1 MYNRFV
7 DLDGIAVFV
16 KVVQAGSFSQAAKL
30 LNMPNS
36 TVSAKVAALEKR
48 LGVTLLQRT
57 TRRLHLTGAGERY
70 FQRSLRAL
78 EELQTAE
85 NELAIERG
93 ETKGVLRLTAPV
105 ELGRSA
111 LPSVLDALMKRHPGI
126 EIDLVITNR
135 LADLVAENIDVA
147 VRAGPLKDSGL
158 IARRFVLGQFG
169 LWASPE
175 YLKNHSMP
183 RNPHE
188 LKEHD
193 CLRFTPFTGKGL
205 QLSNGREHAQIALAG
220 RVAADDFE
228 ALRTLAVLGWGI
240 ALLPNFLCKE
250 EVKERKLVS
259 VLPNW
264 RGDSVTISVVY
275 PAQRFVS
282 PKIRAFI
289 TAAEEVWN
297 ANNAEAKRADHL

>member
-1 MYNRFV
+1 M

-48 LGVTLLQRT
+48 LGVTLVQRT
-57 TRRLHLTGAGERY
+57 TRRLHLTEAGEGY
-70 FQRSLRAL
+70 FRRCMTAL
-78 EELQTAE
+78 EELHAAE
-85 NELAIERG
+85 SELESERS

-111 LPSVLDALMKRHPGI
+111 LPPVLDVLMKRHPAI
-126 EIDLVITNR
+126 KIDLIITNR
-135 LADLVAENIDVA
+135 LVDLVAENIDVA

-158 IARRFVLGQFG
+158 IAKRFVLGQFG
-169 LWASPE
+169 LWASPS
-175 YLKNHSMP
+175 YLKNNSVP
-183 RNPHE
+183 RNPDE

-193 CLRFTPFTGKGL
+193 CLRFAPFTGRKL
-205 QLSNGREHAQIALAG
+205 QLTNGRERAQIALAG
-220 RVAADDFE
+220 RITADDFE
-228 ALRTLAVLGWGI
+228 ALRALAVLGWGI
-240 ALLPNFLCKE
+240 ALLPSFLCAE
-250 EVKERKLVS
+250 EAKERKLVS

-275 PAQRFVS
+275 PAQRFVA

-289 TAAEEVWN
+289 TAAEELWS
-297 ANNAEAKRADHL
+297 ATNAEAKRAVHL